1 MERVASDAQHHTRA
15 ESTTGLG
22 EDAEGLKSECVEKLK
37 FNFARFPCGEVY
49 DLFDRSMS
57 MELHKFIAEK
67 GGKFVPHRRH
77 GNRRFSSEK
86 IFPVALRRDGM
97 LRTFRP
103 NPSRFR
109 DMMLA
114 HDCLLA

>member
-57 MELHKFIAEK
+57 MELHKIY
-67 GGKFVPHRRH
+67 RRK
-77 GNRRFSSEK
+77 RWKIRAASSSWQPEIFQREDFSSRS
-86 IFPVALRRDGM
+86 PA
-97 LRTFRP
+97 
-103 NPSRFR
+103 
-109 DMMLA
+109 
-114 HDCLLA
+114 